1 MFVYNTCEL
10 CTTFVHNLTSM
21 WYWFNWSILYFKMSM
36 HMIVPLNG
44 KIIKI
49 DHNPFILETN
59 LNVWLTDE
67 NKLYACK

>member
-1 MFVYNTCEL
+1 
-10 CTTFVHNLTSM
+10 
-21 WYWFNWSILYFKMSM
+21 
-36 HMIVPLNG
+36 MIVPLNG

-49 DHNPFILETN
+49 THNTFILETN